1 MMRYLSIFLV
11 ALLLL
16 SCSNTTPYPS
26 LQMSTY
32 EDESIEID
40 QYTPLTLLYFFSM
53 SNPVAIGELYK
64 LHKNIIDEE
73 IDIIAIATQVDR
85 PPNVAII
92 QRKLLIPI
100 VIDNED
106 RISPALG
113 GMQLTPAIKLIK
125 KGQILHSDDGS
136 IDYEVLNA
144 LIADNK

>member
-1 MMRYLSIFLV
+1 MIRFISILLA

-16 SCSNTTPYPS
+16 SCSNTTPYPA

-32 EDESIEID
+32 EGETIELD
-40 QYTPLTLLYFFSM
+40 NETPLTLLFFFSM
-53 SNPVAIGELYK
+53 SNPVSIGALYN
-64 LHKNIIDEE
+64 LHQHVLDDE

-100 VIDNED
+100 VIDNDD
-106 RISPALG
+106 RISPTFG

-125 KGQILHSDDGS
+125 MGEILHSQDEP
-136 IDYEVLNA
+136 IDYEALNE